1 MDWMT
6 ILIIAVIA
14 LVVGCLL
21 LWAANNYDMIG
32 DLLGQ

>member
-6 ILIIAVIA
+6 VLIIAAIA
-14 LVVGCLL
+14 LIVAGLL
-21 LWAANNYDMIG
+21 LWAANEFDVLG